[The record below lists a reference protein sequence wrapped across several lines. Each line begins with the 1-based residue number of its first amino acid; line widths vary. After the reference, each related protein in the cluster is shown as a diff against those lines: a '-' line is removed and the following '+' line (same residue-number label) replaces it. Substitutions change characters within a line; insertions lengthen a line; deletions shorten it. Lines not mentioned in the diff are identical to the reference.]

1 MMFEGEGRGIGLG
14 LGFLIEEESKYLPM
28 LLQVGVGIAL
38 EGSRF

>member
-14 LGFLIEEESKYLPM
+14 LGFLVEEESKYLPR
-28 LLQVGVGIAL
+28 LLQVGVRMAL